1 MNRPL
6 FILVATSLFTC
17 ASLPGKNTELNITSS
32 TVYTTARDSGQ
43 KLAEGGGLTFTELP
57 PLNEKEQSI
66 FVDPGKQFQT
76 IVGIGGA
83 LTDAAAETFYKLPPD
98 KQKEVLRA
106 YFDAENGIGYSLG
119 RVPINS
125 SDFSSQS
132 HVYVKERDADLTSF
146 DVEPDRKYRLPFIK
160 AALAEA
166 GANKVT
172 LFASPWS
179 PPAWMKD
186 NNDVLH
192 GGKLL
197 PEYFSAWANY
207 YVKFVKAYKDE
218 GVPIW
223 GVTVQ
228 NEPMAVQTW
237 ESCNYSA
244 EDERD
249 FIKNY
254 LGPAF
259 AKSGLSSKKIIIWDH
274 NRSFM
279 YRRAQVVLDD
289 PEAAKYVWGVGFH
302 WYTGDDFDNVRRVTE
317 AYPKV
322 NVMLTEACLY
332 PFDLSKTATWD
343 FGETYAKSMIHDFNN
358 GAVGWTDWNVLL
370 DEKGGPNHVQN
381 YCFAPIIGDT
391 RTGELHYLNAYYYI
405 GHFSRFVRPG
415 ARRIICSPTTD
426 GLLATAFLN
435 EDGKIAVV
443 VMNATDTDQ
452 PFNLWIGNE
461 SAKTDSPA
469 HSILTYV
476 IATSRGSVA
485 ARQGQTAARADRD

>member
-1 MNRPL
+1 MNHRL
-6 FILVATSLFTC
+6 LALVAASLFTGS
-17 ASLPGKNTELNITSS
+17 AVPGKNTELNVISS
-32 TVYTTARDSGQ
+32 SVYTTARDSGQ
-43 KLAEGGGLTFTELP
+43 KMSESGGLTFTELP
-57 PLNEKEQSI
+57 PLNEKEQSV

-76 IVGIGGA
+76 LIGIGGA
-83 LTDAAAETFYKLPPD
+83 LTDAAAETFYKLPEN
-98 KQKEVLRA
+98 KQKEILRA
-106 YFDAENGIGYSLG
+106 YFDVENGIGYSLG

-125 SDFSSQS
+125 CDFSSQS
-132 HVYVKERDADLTSF
+132 YVYVKDHDTGLASF
-146 DVEPDRKYRLPFIK
+146 NVEPDRAYRLPFIK

-166 GANKVT
+166 GANPVT

-186 NNDVLH
+186 NNDILH

-197 PEYFSAWANY
+197 PEYFNAWANY
-207 YVKFVKAYKDE
+207 YVKFIEAYKKE

-249 FIKNY
+249 FIKNH

-259 AKSGLSSKKIIIWDH
+259 AKSGLSAEKIIIWDH

-289 PEAAKYVWGVGFH
+289 PKAAKYVWGVGFH

-317 AYPKV
+317 AYPNV

-358 GAVGWTDWNVLL
+358 GAVGWTDWNVLV

-391 RTGELHYLNAYYYI
+391 RTGKLHYLNAYYYI
-405 GHFSRFVRPG
+405 GHFSKFVRPG
-415 ARRIICSPTTD
+415 ARRIICSTTTD
-426 GLLATAFLN
+426 GLLSTAFLN
-435 EDGKIAVV
+435 KDGKIAVI
-443 VMNATDTDQ
+443 VMNATDDDE

-461 SAKTDSPA
+461 CAKTDSPA

-476 IATSRGSVA
+476 IATSHGNVA
-485 ARQGQTAARADRD
+485 TRHGAAGARAERD